1 MLAPVSEQA
10 AATDQVESEA
20 WRELLINGHRP
31 MRMMRAMFRLM
42 PGPPRCKVCSNPFSG
57 PGGAVC
63 KLAGFKPSRK
73 NPNVCARCCEG
84 LPGGGATVD
93 VAVLFADVRGSTTLG
108 EQMAPVQF
116 AGQMSRFYRQA
127 TSVLLAHG
135 AIIDKLT
142 GDGVM
147 ALFIRGIAG
156 SDYRAEACKA
166 AIELQVALTRPAGGE
181 AGLPVG
187 IGLHAGEAFVGNLGA
202 EMVVDFTALGDT
214 VNTAARLQSVAKAG
228 EAVFSEEAFAPV
240 AADYG
245 AAEARTVSLR
255 GKQEDF
261 RIRVLPPPA

>member
-1 MLAPVSEQA
+1 MSEQA
-10 AATDQVESEA
+10 TATDQVESEA

-31 MRMMRAMFRLM
+31 MRLMRAMFRLM

-73 NPNVCARCCEG
+73 NPNLCARCCEG
-84 LPGGGATVD
+84 LPDGGATVD

-108 EQMAPVQF
+108 EQMAPVAF
-116 AGQMSRFYRQA
+116 AGQMSRFYKQA

-147 ALFIRGIAG
+147 ALFLRGTAG
-156 SDYRAEACKA
+156 HNYREQACRA
-166 AIELQVALTRPAGGE
+166 AIALQEALTRPGGE
-181 AGLPVG
+181 PGLPVG

-202 EMVVDFTALGDT
+202 SHVVDFTALGDT
-214 VNTAARLQSVAKAG
+214 VNTAARLQSIATAG
-228 EAVFSEEAFAPV
+228 EAVFGEDVFVAV
-240 AADYG
+240 AADYPM
-245 AAEARTVSLR
+245 AELRTVSLR

-261 RIRVLPPPA
+261 RICVLPPPA

>member
-1 MLAPVSEQA
+1 VSEQA
-10 AATDQVESEA
+10 TVADQVESEA

-63 KLAGFKPSRK
+63 RLAGFKPSRK
-73 NPNVCARCCEG
+73 NPNLCARCCEG
-84 LPGGGATVD
+84 LPDGGATVD

-147 ALFIRGIAG
+147 ALFLPGIAG
-156 SDYRAEACKA
+156 ADYRVDACKA
-166 AIELQVALTRPAGGE
+166 AVALQVALTRPSGGE
-181 AGLPVG
+181 PGLPVG

-202 EMVVDFTALGDT
+202 EQVVDFTALGDT
-214 VNTAARLQSVAKAG
+214 VNTAARLQSIATAG
-228 EAVFSEEAFAPV
+228 EAVFSEEVFGAVADEYPV
-240 AADYG
+240 A
-245 AAEARTVSLR
+245 ELRTVSLR

-261 RIRVLPPPA
+261 RVRVLPPPA